1 MKKTPLLVALTAAVS
16 AAAVGHVYLTR
27 LEAEVSGGKKVAVLT
42 VGEDVALGSALSDKV
57 LAVRDVPE
65 AYVDARHV
73 RASDA
78 KKVVGARV
86 STALRANDAVLWS
99 DVSSGGSTR
108 TLSGLV
114 ERGMRAVA
122 IEGKAADFDGLLR
135 PGDRVDVLFTASQ
148 GTDQPGSTVTL
159 LQNLLVLSVGGSMA
173 KTNEVSSKLTAR
185 GGVVTLSASVEDAQ
199 ILTQA
204 KERGRLS
211 LTVRNADDINLAA
224 GVPET
229 TARDLE
235 QAALGERGKRPAAGG
250 RP

>member
-1 MKKTPLLVALTAAVS
+1 MKKTPLLVALTAAV
-16 AAAVGHVYLTR
+16 AAGAVGHVYLTR
-27 LEAEVSGGKKVAVLT
+27 LEAEVSGGKKVAILT
-42 VGEDVALGSALSDKV
+42 AGEDVPLGAALSEKA

-73 RASDA
+73 RAADA

-99 DVSSGGSTR
+99 DVSSGSSTR
-108 TLSGLV
+108 TLSTLV

-122 IEGKAADFDGLLR
+122 IETKAADFDGLLR
-135 PGDRVDVLFTASQ
+135 PGDRVDVLFTTSQ
-148 GTDQPGSTVTL
+148 GSEPGSTVTL

-173 KTNEVSSKLTAR
+173 KTNEASSKLGPR
-185 GGVVTLSASVEDAQ
+185 GGIVTLSASIEDAQ

-211 LTVRNADDINLAA
+211 LTVRNADDIQLAA

-235 QAALGERGKRPAAGG
+235 QAALGERGKRLTAGG